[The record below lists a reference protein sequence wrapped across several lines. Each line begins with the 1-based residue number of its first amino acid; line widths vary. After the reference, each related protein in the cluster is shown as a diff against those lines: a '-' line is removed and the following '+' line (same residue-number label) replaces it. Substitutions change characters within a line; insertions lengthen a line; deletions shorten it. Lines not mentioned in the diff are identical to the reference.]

1 MIKQD
6 HLTADRIIALKNGS
20 LSGLEAAETLE
31 HIGECG
37 QCAEAFAE
45 CFAEDELLELPPG
58 FVSSV
63 LAAIE
68 GEKRSVPGN
77 MRSVA
82 GDGARTEV
90 RGKTRDRTK
99 RELFGYSFRVGIAAC
114 ITLFLLFSGTID
126 YGLGLSHSFHTDLT
140 GVQVIT
146 ENLRDLSNRLV
157 DFEMTKYN
165 KEV

>member
-1 MIKQD
+1 MMKQN
-6 HLTADRIIALKNGS
+6 HLTADRIMALKNGS
-20 LSGLEAAETLE
+20 LSGLEAAETLG

-45 CFAEDELLELPPG
+45 CFAEDELMELPVG
-58 FVSSV
+58 FAASV
-63 LAAIE
+63 LSVVE
-68 GEKRSVPGN
+68 KEKRITVE
-77 MRSVA
+77 RSRF
-82 GDGARTEV
+82 GL
-90 RGKTRDRTK
+90 K

-126 YGLGLSHSFHTDLT
+126 YGLGLSRSIHTDLT
-140 GVQVIT
+140 GVQTIT

-157 DFEMTKYN
+157 DFGITKYK